1 MNEEEDTKRETFRPE
16 KLKDIERKMKGQ
28 DTNKDRGIEIQRE
41 REKRETER
49 HVEGLNT
56 REKENKKA
64 QNRVGWK

>member
-1 MNEEEDTKRETFRPE
+1 MT
-16 KLKDIERKMKGQ
+16 GQ
-28 DTNKDRGIEIQRE
+28 DTNKDRGIEIQRV